1 VTGQGSHIKAMG
13 VRDMTLFTVSAILLL
28 DTLAATAAIGVSSLF
43 WWIFLGLIF
52 FLPYGLICAEMGTTY
67 PEQGGIYAWVRDAF
81 GRRWAARVT
90 WFYWIN
96 AAIWFPSIF
105 VLFAVVF
112 SQMFAPEMSLFEQV
126 ILGIGLTWIVVFI
139 TCLTL
144 DIGKWVPNL
153 GALLKIII
161 FSVIIFGGFNLIF
174 NSAPLANEF
183 SYDSVMPR
191 WDSSAQYIGAVIYG
205 MLGFELVS
213 AGSDEIHDPARN
225 VPKSILV
232 SGVIIISFYIFGTFA
247 ILAAIPA
254 GDINLVEGL
263 IDTLRILLGNSEA
276 GVMLATIL
284 GIAALYT
291 FVSNGT
297 TWSIGC
303 SRTMAEAAIEGEMP
317 SFLGKEHKKFGTPVG
332 AAVGLGVI
340 STTVFVVYGLLAG
353 SNEDLFWSLFACSAV
368 LFLLPYI
375 GLLLAFAKMRIVDAD
390 RARPYK
396 VPGGLPV
403 ALFFTLICMA
413 VLSIAIFLFIY
424 VPGAGV
430 DWPVAI
436 GSVVAM
442 ILGEMAIR
450 HSERESAAI
459 QAAPS

>member
-1 VTGQGSHIKAMG
+1 MTGQVSHKKAMG
-13 VRDMTLFTVSAILLL
+13 VRDMTLFSISAILLL

-43 WWIFLGLIF
+43 WWLFLGLIF

-105 VLFAVVF
+105 VLFAVVY
-112 SQMFAPEMSLFEQV
+112 SQMFAAEMTLFEQV
-126 ILGIGLTWIVVFI
+126 MLGIGLTWIVVFI

-161 FSVIIFGGFNLIF
+161 FSVIIVGGFNLIF
-174 NSAPLANEF
+174 GAAPLANDFLF
-183 SYDSVMPR
+183 SSLTPS
-191 WDSSAQYIGAVIYG
+191 WESSAQYIGAVIYG

-213 AGSDEIHDPARN
+213 AGSDEIRDPARS
-225 VPKSILV
+225 VPRAILM
-232 SGVIIISFYIFGTFA
+232 SGLIIIAFYLFGTFA

-263 IDTLRILLGNSEA
+263 IDTLRILLGESEL
-276 GVMLATIL
+276 GMTLATVL

-291 FVSNGT
+291 FISNGT

-317 SFLGKEHKKFGTPVG
+317 SFLGKEHKRFGTPVG
-332 AAVGLGVI
+332 AAIGLGLI
-340 STTVFVVYGLLAG
+340 STAVFVVYGLIAG

-368 LFLLPYI
+368 LFLLPYV
-375 GLLLAFAKMRIVDAD
+375 GLLLAFAKMRVVDAK
-390 RARPYK
+390 RPRPYK

-403 ALFFTLICMA
+403 ALFFTLLCLA
-413 VLSIAIFLFIY
+413 VLATAIFLFIY
-424 VPGAGV
+424 IPGEGF
-430 DWPVAI
+430 DWPVAV

-442 ILGEMAIR
+442 LLGELAIR
-450 HSERESAAI
+450 LSEKESALLRAD
-459 QAAPS
+459 

>member
-1 VTGQGSHIKAMG
+1 MG
-13 VRDMTLFTVSAILLL
+13 ARDMTLFTVSAILLL

-43 WWIFLGLIF
+43 WWLFLGLIF

-105 VLFAVVF
+105 VLFAVVY
-112 SQMFAPEMSLFEQV
+112 SQMFAPDMSLFAQV
-126 ILGIGLTWIVVFI
+126 MLGVGLTWLVVLI
-139 TCLTL
+139 TCTAL

-161 FSVIIFGGFNLIF
+161 FSAIIVGGFNLIF
-174 NSAPLANEF
+174 NSAPLANDFTLE
-183 SYDSVMPR
+183 SLTPS
-191 WDSSAQYIGAVIYG
+191 WQGSAQYVSAVIYG

-213 AGSDEIHDPARN
+213 AGSDEIQDPARN
-225 VPKSILV
+225 VPRSILM
-232 SGVIIISFYIFGTFA
+232 SGVIIIAFYTLGTFA

-263 IDTLRILLGNSEA
+263 IDTLRILLGDTDL
-276 GVMLATIL
+276 GVTLATLL
-284 GIAALYT
+284 GIGALYT
-291 FVSNGT
+291 FISNGT

-303 SRTMAEAAIEGEMP
+303 CRTMAEAAIEGEMP
-317 SFLGKEHKKFGTPVG
+317 SFLGKEHKRFGTPVG
-332 AAVGLGVI
+332 AAIGLGVI
-340 STTVFVVYGLLAG
+340 STTVFAVYGFVAG

-375 GLLLAFAKMRIVDAD
+375 GLLLAFAKMRIVDAE
-390 RARPYK
+390 RPRPYK
-396 VPGGLPV
+396 VPGGLLV
-403 ALFFTLICMA
+403 ALLLTAICVA
-413 VLSIAIFLFIY
+413 ILGITIFLFIY

-436 GSVVAM
+436 GCVVAM

-450 HSERESAAI
+450 LSEKEAAAL

>member
-1 VTGQGSHIKAMG
+1 VTGQVSHKKAMG

-43 WWIFLGLIF
+43 WWLFLGLIF

-112 SQMFAPEMSLFEQV
+112 SQMFAPEMTLFEQV
-126 ILGIGLTWIVVFI
+126 MLGVGLTWIVVFI

-144 DIGKWVPNL
+144 DVGKWVPNL

-161 FSVIIFGGFNLIF
+161 FSVIVVGGFNLIF
-174 NSAPLANEF
+174 SSAPLANDF
-183 SYDSVMPR
+183 SAESLIPS
-191 WDSSAQYIGAVIYG
+191 WQSSAQYIGAVIYG

-213 AGSDEIHDPARN
+213 AGSEEIHDPARN
-225 VPKSILV
+225 VPKSILM
-232 SGVIIISFYIFGTFA
+232 SGLIIIAFYTFGTLA

-263 IDTLRILLGNSEA
+263 IDTLRVLLGNSEF
-276 GVMLATIL
+276 GMTLATVL

-291 FVSNGT
+291 FISNGT

-317 SFLGKEHKKFGTPVG
+317 SFLGKEHKRFGTPVG
-332 AAVGLGVI
+332 AAIGLGII
-340 STTVFVVYGLLAG
+340 STAVFGIYGFVAG

-375 GLLLAFAKMRIVDAD
+375 GLLLAFAKMRIVDSG
-390 RARPYK
+390 RPRPYK
-396 VPGGLPV
+396 VPGGILM
-403 ALFFTLICMA
+403 ALVLAAVCMA
-413 VLSIAIFLFIY
+413 VLVIAIFLFIY
-424 VPGAGV
+424 VPGDGI

-450 HSERESAAI
+450 LSEKEAASV
-459 QAAPS
+459 QAAPL

>member
-1 VTGQGSHIKAMG
+1 MGQVSHKKAMG
-13 VRDMTLFTVSAILLL
+13 VRDMTLFSVSAILLL

-43 WWIFLGLIF
+43 WWLFLGLIF

-105 VLFAVVF
+105 VLFAVVY
-112 SQMFAPEMSLFEQV
+112 SQMFAPEMTLFEQV
-126 ILGIGLTWIVVFI
+126 ILGIGLTWVVVFI

-161 FSVIIFGGFNLIF
+161 FSVIIFGGFNLF
-174 NSAPLANEF
+174 FGAAPLANDF
-183 SYDSVMPR
+183 SFASLTPS
-191 WDSSAQYIGAVIYG
+191 WESSAQYIGAVIYG

-225 VPKSILV
+225 VPRAILM
-232 SGVIIISFYIFGTFA
+232 SGLIIIAFYLFGTFA

-263 IDTLRILLGNSEA
+263 IDTLRILLGESEFGMA
-276 GVMLATIL
+276 LATIL

-291 FVSNGT
+291 FISNGT

-317 SFLGKEHKKFGTPVG
+317 SFLGKEHKRFGTPVG
-332 AAVGLGVI
+332 AAIGLGII
-340 STTVFVVYGLLAG
+340 STAVFMVYGFIAG

-368 LFLLPYI
+368 LFLLPYV
-375 GLLLAFAKMRIVDAD
+375 GLLLAFAKMRVVDAK
-390 RARPYK
+390 RRRPYK
-396 VPGGLPV
+396 VPGGLLV
-403 ALFFTLICMA
+403 ALLLTVICLS
-413 VLSIAIFLFIY
+413 VLATAIFLFIY
-424 VPGAGV
+424 IPGEGI

-442 ILGEMAIR
+442 IFGEMAIR
-450 HSERESAAI
+450 LSEKESALLRAD
-459 QAAPS
+459 